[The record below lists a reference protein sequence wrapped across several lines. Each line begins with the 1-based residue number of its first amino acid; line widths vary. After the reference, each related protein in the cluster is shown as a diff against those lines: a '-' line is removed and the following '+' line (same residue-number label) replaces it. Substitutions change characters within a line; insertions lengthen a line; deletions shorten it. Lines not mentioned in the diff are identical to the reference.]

1 MCEDLYAQSSQERQV
16 CGLRYADSA
25 MLLAED
31 TLPYI
36 SRTYPGADQLR
47 RVLHPPEKT
56 AGENAYG
63 EYDRNGLKG
72 FCLTV
77 CLAS

>member
-1 MCEDLYAQSSQERQV
+1 MSESRKSAGLP
-16 CGLRYADSA
+16 LRYADSA

-47 RVLHPPEKT
+47 RVLIHPRRLPVRTPT
-56 AGENAYG
+56 ANTTATAC
-63 EYDRNGLKG
+63 KG